1 MTTVKY
7 TAFKDAA
14 ALDKAIEATV
24 KKAHS
29 LRNEIQNVAV
39 GIILHAY
46 HHGDYTRAETF
57 TNQLG
62 EGVRGKA
69 LVDWFVQFGGL
80 IVGEKDDGKTGFVGW
95 KGAEHIKLNIDKAKA
110 TMWWTCKPEPAFE
123 GFDLQEALDKLIA
136 KAEKAMNKANELRH
150 EGKDEDAN
158 KVVVPQNV
166 LDGLRK
172 LKQAA

>member
-46 HHGDYTRAETF
+46 HHGDYTRAESF
-57 TNQLG
+57 THQLG

-69 LVDWFVQFGGL
+69 LVDWFIQFGGL
-80 IVGEKDDGKTGFVGW
+80 IVGEHEDGKSGFVGW
-95 KGAEHIKLNIDKAKA
+95 KGADFIKENIDKAKA

-123 GFDLQEALDKLIA
+123 GFDLQDALEKLIA

-172 LKQAA
+172 LKAA

>member
-46 HHGDYTRAETF
+46 HHGDYTRAESF
-57 TNQLG
+57 TRQLG

-80 IVGEKDDGKTGFVGW
+80 IVGEHEDGKSGFVGW
-95 KGAEHIKLNIDKAKA
+95 KGADFIKENIDKAKA
-110 TMWWTCKPEPAFE
+110 TMWWTCKPEAAFD
-123 GFDLQEALDKLIA
+123 GFDLQDALEKLIA

-150 EGKDEDAN
+150 EGRDEDAN

-172 LKQAA
+172 LKAA

>member
-46 HHGDYTRAETF
+46 HHGDYTRAESF
-57 TNQLG
+57 THQLG

-80 IVGEKDDGKTGFVGW
+80 IVGEHEDGKSGFVGW
-95 KGAEHIKLNIDKAKA
+95 KGADFIKENIDKAKA
-110 TMWWTCKPEPAFE
+110 TMWWTCKPEAAFD
-123 GFDLQEALDKLIA
+123 GFDLQDALEKLIA
-136 KAEKAMNKANELRH
+136 KAEKAMSKANELRH
-150 EGKDEDAN
+150 EGRDEDAN

-172 LKQAA
+172 LKAA

>member
-46 HHGDYTRAETF
+46 HHGDYTRAESF
-57 TNQLG
+57 THQLG

-80 IVGEKDDGKTGFVGW
+80 IVGEHEDGKSGFVGW
-95 KGAEHIKLNIDKAKA
+95 KGADFIKENIDKAKA
-110 TMWWTCKPEPAFE
+110 TMWWTCKPEAAFE
-123 GFDLQEALDKLIA
+123 GFDLQDALEKLIA

-172 LKQAA
+172 LKAA

>member
-29 LRNEIQNVAV
+29 LRNDIQNVAV

-46 HHGDYTRAETF
+46 HHGDYTRAESF
-57 TNQLG
+57 THQLG
-62 EGVRGKA
+62 DGVRGKA

-80 IVGEKDDGKTGFVGW
+80 IVGEHEDGKSGFVGW
-95 KGAEHIKLNIDKAKA
+95 KGADFIKENIDKAKA
-110 TMWWTCKPEPAFE
+110 TMWWTCKPEAAFD
-123 GFDLQEALDKLIA
+123 GFDLQDALEKLIA

-150 EGKDEDAN
+150 EGRDEDAN

-172 LKQAA
+172 LKAA

>member
-1 MTTVKY
+1 MTTAIKY
-7 TAFKDAA
+7 TSFKDAA
-14 ALDKAIEATV
+14 ALDKAIESTV

-46 HHGDYTRAETF
+46 HHGDYTRAESF
-57 TNQLG
+57 THQLG

-95 KGAEHIKLNIDKAKA
+95 KGADFIKENIDKAKA

-123 GFDLQEALDKLIA
+123 GFDLQDALEKLIA

-172 LKQAA
+172 LKAA

>member
-7 TAFKDAA
+7 TAFKDVA

-29 LRNEIQNVAV
+29 LRNDIQNVAV
-39 GIILHAY
+39 GIVLHAY
-46 HHGDYTRAETF
+46 HHGDYTRAESF
-57 TNQLG
+57 THQLG
-62 EGVRGKA
+62 DGVRGKA

-80 IVGEKDDGKTGFVGW
+80 IVGEHEDGKSGFVGW
-95 KGAEHIKLNIDKAKA
+95 KGADFIKENIDKAKA
-110 TMWWTCKPEPAFE
+110 TMWWTCKPEAAFD
-123 GFDLQEALDKLIA
+123 GFDLQDALEKLIA

-150 EGKDEDAN
+150 EGRDEDAN

-172 LKQAA
+172 LKAA

>member
-46 HHGDYTRAETF
+46 HHGDYTRAESF
-57 TNQLG
+57 THQLG

-69 LVDWFVQFGGL
+69 LVD
-80 IVGEKDDGKTGFVGW
+80 
-95 KGAEHIKLNIDKAKA
+95 
-110 TMWWTCKPEPAFE
+110 
-123 GFDLQEALDKLIA
+123 
-136 KAEKAMNKANELRH
+136 
-150 EGKDEDAN
+150 
-158 KVVVPQNV
+158 
-166 LDGLRK
+166 
-172 LKQAA
+172 

>member
-46 HHGDYTRAETF
+46 HHGDYTRAESF
-57 TNQLG
+57 THQLG

-80 IVGEKDDGKTGFVGW
+80 IVGEHEDGKSGFVGW
-95 KGAEHIKLNIDKAKA
+95 KGADFIKENIDKAKA
-110 TMWWTCKPEPAFE
+110 TMWWTCKPEAAFD
-123 GFDLQEALDKLIA
+123 GFDLQDALEKLIA

-150 EGKDEDAN
+150 EGRDEDAN

-166 LDGLRK
+166 LDGLHK
-172 LKQAA
+172 LKAA